1 MPRGPKSEKRL
12 ADVIGNAMHVMRI
25 ADGSV
30 GFVIEYCD
38 AAYGTML
45 WWRERE

>member
-1 MPRGPKSEKRL
+1 MPRGPKSEKRP
-12 ADVIGNAMHVMRI
+12 ADEIGNAVCVMQI
-25 ADGSV
+25 TEGTV

-38 AAYGTML
+38 AACGTTL